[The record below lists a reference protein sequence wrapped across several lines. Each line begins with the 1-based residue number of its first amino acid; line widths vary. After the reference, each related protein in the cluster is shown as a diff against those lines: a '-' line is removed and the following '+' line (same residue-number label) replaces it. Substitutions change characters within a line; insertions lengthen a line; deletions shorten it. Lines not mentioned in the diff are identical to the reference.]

1 RPSGL
6 LELELQYADFAVWQQ
21 QWLTDQVLSEQLEYW
36 KKKLAGLP
44 ALQLP
49 TDRPYSA
56 KTTYRGARQC
66 LSLTQGLTEQLSNL
80 SRQEGATLFMPLAA
94 AVNVLFS
101 RYTGQEELV
110 IGTAQAG
117 RNQPGVEAVMGNFLD
132 NLVLRTD
139 VSGRPSFRE
148 LLGRVKEVTLE
159 AYQHPDVPFEKLVAA
174 LAPERTTNQNPLF
187 QVGLVLERQLPVQNR
202 RWSPGRLDIHAGT
215 AKFDLTI
222 ELDDRPAGIIGRIEY
237 SSDLFDD
244 ATITRLIEHFQT
256 LLAGIA
262 ADPAEKIARLP
273 LLSEA

>member
-1 RPSGL
+1 DLEQGPLFRATLVKLGREDWRLYLSAHHIILDGVSLYSTFLPELETLYRALSDGRPSGL

-66 LSLTQGLTEQLSNL
+66 LSLTQGLTEQLRNL
-80 SRQEGATLFMPLAA
+80 SRQEGATLFMTLAA

-139 VSGRPSFRE
+139 VSGRPSFLE
-148 LLGRVKEVTLE
+148 LLGRVKEVTL
-159 AYQHPDVPFEKLVAA
+159 A
-174 LAPERTTNQNPLF
+174 
-187 QVGLVLERQLPVQNR
+187 
-202 RWSPGRLDIHAGT
+202 
-215 AKFDLTI
+215 
-222 ELDDRPAGIIGRIEY
+222 
-237 SSDLFDD
+237 
-244 ATITRLIEHFQT
+244 
-256 LLAGIA
+256 
-262 ADPAEKIARLP
+262 
-273 LLSEA
+273 